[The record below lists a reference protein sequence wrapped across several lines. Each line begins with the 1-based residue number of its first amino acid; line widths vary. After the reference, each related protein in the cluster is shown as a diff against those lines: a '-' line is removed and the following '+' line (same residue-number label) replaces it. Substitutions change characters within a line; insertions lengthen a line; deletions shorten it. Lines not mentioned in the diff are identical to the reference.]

1 MDMSLKKSFFLIIS
15 LLIIQSSCK
24 VNYSMSGASIPPEV
38 KTIVI
43 KYFNKTAALGPPS
56 MSQTFT
62 ERLKDKFLTQTNLAI
77 VNSSGDLTLYVTDK
91 DEKPV
96 DTTDGR
102 AEAQVLIAGKNYT
115 VALAPAGG
123 NTLKGAG
130 PFTGGKGMRVIVKT
144 TKVAGES
151 FQARMTPLQ

>member
-1 MDMSLKKSFFLIIS
+1 MLKYLLLAVSLTFAGQALAHQDSKF
-15 LLIIQSSCK
+15 
-24 VNYSMSGASIPPEV
+24 V
-38 KTIVI
+38 K
-43 KYFNKTAALGPPS
+43 GPNGGHVVDAGGGK
-56 MSQTFT
+56 QHW
-62 ERLKDKFLTQTNLAI
+62 ELVA
-77 VNSSGDLTLYVTDK
+77 SSGELTLYVTDK